1 MADAI
6 IGWSHNAGVN
16 IYLPWV
22 IWQKG
27 LPTWSKGGEAD
38 IRAVLALVGDLD
50 SDKGKT
56 AVNLDKLPL
65 QAPYVVQTSLGNYHA
80 TFPLKQAL
88 TVAEA
93 KPLAVALSDAIGG
106 QRYQGYFAYLA

>member
-1 MADAI
+1 MLHELAKNAGVDDGILTFTRFDAKGSGTTERFAIGDVDLMADAI

-38 IRAVLALVGDLD
+38 IRACSG
-50 SDKGKT
+50 SCRR
-56 AVNLDKLPL
+56 PR
-65 QAPYVVQTSLGNYHA
+65 
-80 TFPLKQAL
+80 
-88 TVAEA
+88 
-93 KPLAVALSDAIGG
+93 
-106 QRYQGYFAYLA
+106 QR